1 MNKCFFQDSDS
12 LALKVVTIMEKT
24 MFARYLHT
32 RFNYQEKAFYCLKR
46 CFLGGL
52 RINSTVYA
60 FLYFNFFLNSYFF
73 DHVFPLR

>member
-1 MNKCFFQDSDS
+1 MNKCLFQDSDR

-32 RFNYQEKAFYCLKR
+32 RFNYQEKAFYCLKG

-52 RINSTVYA
+52 HVRINSTVYA
-60 FLYFNFFLNSYFF
+60 FLYFFILIFF
-73 DHVFPLR
+73 